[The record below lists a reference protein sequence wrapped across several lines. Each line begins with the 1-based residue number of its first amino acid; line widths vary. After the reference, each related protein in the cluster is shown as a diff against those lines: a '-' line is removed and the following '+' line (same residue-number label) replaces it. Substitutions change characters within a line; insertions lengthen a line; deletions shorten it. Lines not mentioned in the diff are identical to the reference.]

1 MTKPTTDTKC
11 AIDAYARHDDA
22 PGTLYPTLCGREVTI
37 DDASLYTNAT
47 TCSGCVAYLDDV
59 DIDVDVDNYGRF
71 DYERFD
77 HETLIEMHS

>member
-37 DDASLYTNAT
+37 DDASLYTIET
-47 TCSGCVAYLDDV
+47 TCSGCVAYLDD
-59 DIDVDVDNYGRF
+59 IDWANNS
-71 DYERFD
+71 ERF
-77 HETLIEMHS
+77 EYESLGEEVYRS